1 VTTIPSIKGSIF
13 ASVVE
18 DVHKA
23 VSSGAVRKEELA
35 RWLGAA
41 DVALLDAKILV
52 SNWYDIRSYDHM
64 NQLLRDVVGDGGNE
78 YLRERGRETAR
89 KLGAA
94 GIYAQM
100 EYLQRT
106 EVSTSSGPARFEAFG
121 RDLRKITTISA
132 SILNFSR
139 WAPRPDPDH
148 GDRWLIEV
156 TEARDFPETLAW
168 RSDGFVNGMSARH
181 SRGDLWRWERAAP
194 DRIVFRMQRA
204 S

>member
-1 VTTIPSIKGSIF
+1 MATPSIKGSIF

-23 VSSGAVRKEELA
+23 VASGAVRKDELA
-35 RWLGAA
+35 RWLGAS

-52 SNWYDIRSYDHM
+52 SNWYDIRSYDRM
-64 NQLLRDVVGDGGNE
+64 NLLLRDVVGQGDDE

-106 EVSTSSGPARFEAFG
+106 EVSTAARPARFEAFG
-121 RDLRKITTISA
+121 RDLRKLTTISA
-132 SILNFSR
+132 SILNFST
-139 WAPRPDPDH
+139 WTPRPDPDH
-148 GDRWLIEV
+148 ADRWLIEV
-156 TEARDFPETLAW
+156 TDARDFPETLAW
-168 RSDGFVNGMSARH
+168 RSDGFVNGMSAKH
-181 SRGDLWRWERAAP
+181 SHGDLWRWERPAP

-204 S
+204 A